1 MRRVELLILAF
12 GLTASVAAA
21 QSSSMWLL
29 PASDQQA
36 RSETGAGTEAP
47 AGFSAAP
54 PRDESTPSTRSIEAV
69 SLIAIPRTPP
79 RKFRPH
85 DLITII
91 VKQAKKRESDAK
103 LDTEKKWN
111 INGKLSEWFRFYE
124 DHKLG
129 TDSLPRGEPGFKF
142 QYRNKYENDAQNERK
157 DRFETR
163 IQAKVIDVKPNGN
176 LVLEAR
182 QHETHD
188 EEIVEITLT
197 GECRSEDVT
206 PANTILSTQLAAMV
220 LVEKNTG
227 AVRDATTRGW
237 IPRLLDWAKPF

>member
-1 MRRVELLILAF
+1 MWRLPPPDQRLRADI
-12 GLTASVAAA
+12 GA
-21 QSSSMWLL
+21 QGGS
-29 PASDQQA
+29 
-36 RSETGAGTEAP
+36 T

-54 PRDESTPSTRSIEAV
+54 PREDATPSTRSIEGA

-85 DLITII
+85 DLVTII
-91 VKQAKKRESDAK
+91 VKQNKKRESEAK
-103 LDTEKKWN
+103 LDTEKKWD

-129 TDSLPRGEPGFKF
+129 SDQLSNGKPSFKF
-142 QYRNKYENDAQNERK
+142 QFDNKYETDGKNDRE

-163 IQAKVIDVKPNGN
+163 VQAKVIDVKPNGT

-182 QHETHD
+182 QNEEHD
-188 EEIVEITLT
+188 EEVIEITLT
-197 GECRSEDVT
+197 GICRSEDVT
-206 PANTILSTQLAAMV
+206 PANTILSTQIAELT
-220 LVEKNTG
+220 LVEKNHG
-227 AVRDATTRGW
+227 AVRDATQRGW